1 VAEGTIDPA
10 QPCVYVFVDEGGVEQ
25 PQRHAVPYDTGENG
39 EVLIGYTE
47 IAGRAFMRTLGDD
60 LVASDR
66 IVRVQYFPLPPWGTT
81 QGVTDG
87 SAR

>member
-1 VAEGTIDPA
+1 MTEPEGTIDPQTPVLA
-10 QPCVYVFVDEGGVEQ
+10 VWVDEGGDEQ
-25 PQRHAVPYDTGENG
+25 PKRYHVPFEHGEGG

-66 IVRVQYFPLPPWGTT
+66 LVRVEHFPLPAWGETPK
-81 QGVTDG
+81 G
-87 SAR
+87 